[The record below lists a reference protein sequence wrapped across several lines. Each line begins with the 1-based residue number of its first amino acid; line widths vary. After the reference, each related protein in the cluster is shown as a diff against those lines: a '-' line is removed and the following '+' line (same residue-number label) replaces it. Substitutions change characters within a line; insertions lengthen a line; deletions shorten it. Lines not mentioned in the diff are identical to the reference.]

1 MILTDL
7 ILGRERLNIVSVYGE
22 QGGKNVKEKMNRIIE
37 GKEEGHVM
45 LGGNF
50 NENR

>member
-1 MILTDL
+1 MTLTDL
-7 ILGRERLNIVSVYGE
+7 ILGRERLSIVSIYGE
-22 QGGKNVKEKMNRIIE
+22 QGAKNVEEKMNRIIE

-45 LGGNF
+45 LGGDF